1 MKALRLFRPAGGTLE
16 DTKGWTTRQ
25 LWQRVVYA
33 LIAPAL
39 VFSLTGCVTTRIV
52 DKTILAPDVREATLD
67 ELLKKLTA
75 EYGAVQTLS
84 LTVDITATEGGT
96 HQGQIKTFPSFAGY
110 ILLRKP
116 ADLHVIMKV
125 PFVGSRAMDMVSDG
139 RYFKMLIPPK
149 NRAVIGSEILTNPS
163 KNGLENLRPN
173 VIRDA
178 LQIPPVG
185 ADEFVTLTENSRLI
199 TPAHGHKEAIEEP
212 DYDLSVL
219 RMKAGDATGHVLE
232 RVRVIHV
239 SRVTLLP
246 YQLDLYDAE
255 GRVVTT
261 ISYSKF
267 QKFGDVDYPM
277 SILLKRPIDEYTL
290 QIDISKLVLNQKLD
304 DESFKLTIPD
314 GVPVQKM

>member
-1 MKALRLFRPAGGTLE
+1 MKALRLFKPAGATSE
-16 DTKGWTTRQ
+16 DTKGRTTRQ
-25 LWQRVVYA
+25 LWQRVVCA
-33 LIAPAL
+33 LIAAAL
-39 VFSLTGCVTTRIV
+39 VFSLTGCVTIRSV
-52 DKTILAPDVREATLD
+52 DKTILAPDVRQATLD
-67 ELLKKLTA
+67 ELLKKLSA

-84 LTVDITATEGGT
+84 LTVDITATEGGAR
-96 HQGQIKTFPSFAGY
+96 QGQVKVLPSFAGY

-139 RYFKMLIPPK
+139 QNFKMLIPPK

-185 ADEFVTLTENSRLI
+185 PDEFVTLTENSRLI
-199 TPAHGHKEAIEEP
+199 APAHGHKEAIEEP

-219 RMKAGDATGHVLE
+219 RMKAGDTTGHVLE

-267 QKFGDVDYPM
+267 QKFGAVDYPM

-290 QIDISKLVLNQKLD
+290 QIDISKLVLNQQLD